1 MSGGAFGYK
10 EFYLD
15 QLHDAM
21 HAYMDD
27 PDICEETKGYIKKLM
42 LDTQLLHKRVKK
54 LDYYLSGD
62 SMEYK

>member
-15 QLHDAM
+15 QLHDAIECRRDEELCNETRE
-21 HAYMDD
+21 YMS
-27 PDICEETKGYIKKLM
+27 ELM
-42 LDTQLLHKRVKK
+42 LDIRLLRERIKR

-62 SMEYK
+62 SLEYK